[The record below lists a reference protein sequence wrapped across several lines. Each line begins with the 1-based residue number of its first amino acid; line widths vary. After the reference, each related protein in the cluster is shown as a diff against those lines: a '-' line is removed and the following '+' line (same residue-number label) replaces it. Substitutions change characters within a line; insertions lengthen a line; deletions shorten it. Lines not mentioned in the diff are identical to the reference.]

1 MNYKKTNL
9 AVLQPQKGPSTELK
23 GHKLH
28 KYLLDNNIAY
38 FYLTKKNEHL
48 KSDNKILAK
57 GEALNRRYVKTL
69 LLIDKISKEN
79 KIDCL
84 LFKTHK
90 YIEDVVDG
98 DIDLIIK
105 KGQLQKFIRKIEK
118 SGFKCIQEEK
128 FKYSCTKSGFSKIE
142 PRVNVSYH
150 GLMVIESKTVWSNTD
165 YIQVKNRK
173 IRKTLFEI
181 DLVAQLLNVLY
192 GPNYLK
198 LYLYK
203 ISQRA
208 NFDVVENLVN
218 NSVKEDIRL
227 VKRELLQ
234 KKNLEKRFPIFLSNY
249 SYMNWWREKI
259 LLSTKVKL
267 LDKIRHI
274 VFFYYIK
281 YKYTFFSKTHFKH
294 EW

>member
-1 MNYKKTNL
+1 
-9 AVLQPQKGPSTELK
+9 
-23 GHKLH
+23 
-28 KYLLDNNIAY
+28 
-38 FYLTKKNEHL
+38 
-48 KSDNKILAK
+48 
-57 GEALNRRYVKTL
+57 
-69 LLIDKISKEN
+69 
-79 KIDCL
+79 
-84 LFKTHK
+84 
-90 YIEDVVDG
+90 
-98 DIDLIIK
+98 
-105 KGQLQKFIRKIEK
+105 
-118 SGFKCIQEEK
+118 
-128 FKYSCTKSGFSKIE
+128 
-142 PRVNVSYH
+142 
-150 GLMVIESKTVWSNTD
+150 MVIESKTVWSNTD

-173 IRKTLFEI
+173 IGKTLFEI